1 MSASNTYDGPERRR
15 FARMPFS
22 FPVRFK
28 ECGYDKDNLK
38 EEGVSQYAYSNNIS
52 VGGIQLKLPQRL
64 KIGKYLRLKLTLP
77 IYSECKVVHFL
88 GQVMWTQLDEAEN
101 RHVAGIQFLDLD
113 EVDKITLEEFIHESL
128 KDA

>member
-1 MSASNTYDGPERRR
+1 MAQNYVGPERRR
-15 FARMPFS
+15 FARIPFY

-38 EEGVSQYAYSNNIS
+38 EEGISQYAYSNNIS

-64 KIGKYLRLKLTLP
+64 KIGKYLKLKLTLP
-77 IYSECKVVHFL
+77 IYSDCKVMHFL
-88 GQVMWTQLDEAEN
+88 GQVLWTQFDEAEKKY
-101 RHVAGIQFLDLD
+101 VAGIQFIDLD

-128 KDA
+128 KDT